1 MTKIYIYTF
10 FFTIPF
16 LLILCTAPNR
26 PTFHT
31 PSTDFSW
38 RTPKTKPRN
47 DSGEKFICCFCSF
60 LLLAFFSRF
69 ICLSPV
75 FNVCFKILYYIK
87 DLKTNIKLFS
97 RPFSF
102 VSRFSRRTDSM
113 VSALD
118 SRSMG
123 LGFRREF
130 LLSQCFFHQQK
141 YKWVLADYQGS
152 LMKCWG

>member
-26 PTFHT
+26 PTFQT

-75 FNVCFKILYYIK
+75 FNVCFRILYYIK

-102 VSRFSRRTDSM
+102 ASRFSRRLTRWSVHWTPGRWVWVLDESFYSH
-113 VSALD
+113 SASST
-118 SRSMG
+118 SRSIS
-123 LGFRREF
+123 GF
-130 LLSQCFFHQQK
+130 
-141 YKWVLADYQGS
+141 
-152 LMKCWG
+152 